1 MSGLFLCSALIHEIH
16 HLIKNRYKT
25 IKSRHEKKFQKFWTA
40 QKKEN
45 KVSKPVLL
53 KSIVHNFSSNNLTQE
68 QYEALSHDLDHHIP
82 TNINKNDIKIEFES
96 FFQNLLY
103 DLSDMPENEI
113 SKVKTKIRNTCEE
126 YCHVKSSL
134 IYLIGKIYRGESR
147 INFRVLKNF
156 TKKKIEHSNDV
167 ICRKIIDSARS
178 KKVQF

>member
-1 MSGLFLCSALIHEIH
+1 
-16 HLIKNRYKT
+16 
-25 IKSRHEKKFQKFWTA
+25 
-40 QKKEN
+40 
-45 KVSKPVLL
+45 
-53 KSIVHNFSSNNLTQE
+53 
-68 QYEALSHDLDHHIP
+68 
-82 TNINKNDIKIEFES
+82 
-96 FFQNLLY
+96 
-103 DLSDMPENEI
+103 MPENEI